1 MIKCCLNFFVS
12 IHFHT
17 NLKIL
22 LTISRFNCWCS
33 CSVLPDHWRGD
44 SRLHATSMSMREAFL
59 VNTSAAVF
67 FLQSILFFHRSAH
80 LQKPD
85 ELVNILFR
93 CVVKLGTSR
102 DFKLYMYSCHVDHIV
117 FGCCTTFSW
126 FVFFF
131 SKKLTAHTA
140 SVCNARLSW
149 NQSAEH

>member
-1 MIKCCLNFFVS
+1 M
-12 IHFHT
+12 T
-17 NLKIL
+17 
-22 LTISRFNCWCS
+22 R
-33 CSVLPDHWRGD
+33 RRAGG

-131 SKKLTAHTA
+131 LKKTGGTHGQ
-140 SVCNARLSW
+140 RLQYAVLKPVSRTLDIITR
-149 NQSAEH
+149 QMSLSEQILLHVIIKTIAF